1 MRDGGRGPPA
11 TVLTTPVCRFLPTTP
26 AFYVPVRGVPVRAL
40 LYTVW
45 HKKTRVVWLSDS
57 EKILMI
63 CLFVLAE
70 STNLTDTQTDG
81 QTDSAWRHR
90 PRLHSIARQKRFQLS
105 SDLAETQM
113 TVDVGG
119 LFQSHGPETI
129 VKTTC
134 RPDEFW
140 TTVWRI
146 VMVPD
151 ERRRRQASGADL
163 HASERYDGV
172 QPCSCKNGW
181 THTKSV
187 PVYDLYNI
195 DDNNNRKIYRML
207 LTDSNGVRKCE
218 DE

>member
-1 MRDGGRGPPA
+1 VVHRRPCWQHLSVDFCQPHLHSTSPLGGSRQSIAIYCLAQKKLEWCGYPI
-11 TVLTTPVCRFLPTTP
+11 VKKFL
-26 AFYVPVRGVPVRAL
+26 
-40 LYTVW
+40 
-45 HKKTRVVWLSDS
+45 
-57 EKILMI
+57 II

-70 STNLTDTQTDG
+70 STNVTDTQTDG

-129 VKTTC
+129 IKTTC

-195 DDNNNRKIYRML
+195 DDNNNNRKIYRML